1 MPDKKYLIE
10 IPDMPESS
18 GVWDA
23 DKWER
28 NKDKFMQKY
37 PDANIFEVGQYDP
50 NDMDDND
57 QFMLSFE
64 NDADSSGVWDAAKW
78 ERNKEAFMAK
88 YPEAHVDRVRYVDY
102 WGNKAQN
109 DKARLEELQR
119 PDEARNAKL
128 AEMGFYDDLTD
139 GQMDFDLD
147 APSKIG
153 LKPLSSAIKQNSVSG
168 EITYL
173 DPKVEEFMAN
183 DTAHTERQ
191 MEMNRLREEYDRNPR
206 VVEQREYEAQMARY
220 AADLEKQIK
229 SDMESEVDVVKAA
242 RGASAKHQFGEDMTS
257 DQMGYLLDRIAG
269 DKAGSG
275 AEENEKL
282 ERYNSALKLLQ
293 QAKDAREVAG
303 KGLGGGIADTA
314 KDWVRN
320 AATQSDIEMYN
331 EIGNILTSLER
342 KVGNLNEVSEE
353 DIENNLSKDEKALI
367 RAFFEYNA
375 AMADAGENMSTW
387 YKGGK
392 IFAESIPFM
401 LEFLATGGLATGA
414 GRAATSWMGKGF
426 AKWIAKSAKGTLAR
440 TVKKGV
446 AKSVSG
452 VAKTM
457 LAAGARTLAAPS
469 TYKNIAEQSVQYGED
484 GHLDRGGNM
493 VRAAVDS
500 YIEQLSEMSGAAFG
514 EVLGGIGKLAL
525 GKTAFNKI
533 GAWFGNN
540 ATMQT
545 LSRLGF
551 HGLPEEVGEEIFGNA
566 LRTITGVDNEA
577 LSRMFEKDEFA
588 SMIIG
593 FAPMTLIGAGTS
605 AAQMGAVSIGAAN
618 AGRRMR
624 QDLSR
629 SYTEEQIDQ
638 VVMSLDAAKDANQ
651 ITEAIKPIITSMA
664 AAGAPKH
671 EIQSVWD
678 YAIAVA
684 KKKAM
689 ISAQSVQEMQLTEA
703 KIGEVRD
710 AMGERFWIENEDGT
724 RDVKQITLNNGNTAY
739 VVSKPDQDGRVAIIN
754 ANTGQKGTALPQDIK
769 EESWN
774 GTLNAFG
781 AGLVMADRTL
791 KEQQRMQEERKA
803 QITEVQK
810 RLSVDP
816 RINVGTEGSPINLV
830 VQSFNDAGVRY
841 VTQDGSVGNLSWEQ
855 AADSIGMPIVVKTD
869 AQIAQEEADALVAAA
884 AERRSKRAKMD
895 EVGETE
901 RNNAVIDAE
910 NAVAE
915 GEQIATHIPMNEDG
929 TVNEAAFWEQSPEE
943 YVKWND
949 EQNKD
954 GGQDSLQQVAIAKQE
969 LMGLLQEANAAQNT
983 SNPTTRKAAKKEVER
998 LADRIARLD
1007 AIEQSYMQGL
1017 EEEKVA
1023 VQQTAA
1029 TPTSSMSEEA
1039 LESMDAQYQG
1049 ILGKTRVQSERVRV
1063 MQEYLDK
1070 ISEESFPVVVLTR
1083 ANYAEKMKAE
1093 GCEESRIKIVER
1105 YVKMGKPIGGFTSNG
1120 KLFLME
1126 EGLTNINEARVTY
1139 VHERQH
1145 VLNTQNSKF
1154 AQAIVEAAG
1163 GNREMLVEWV
1173 KSFVGNEMDVYKSL
1187 TLEGLADELICRCME
1202 IAYTSEEFSV
1212 DLQSKGIP
1220 SEVISIITEIDNEQ
1234 RSSTSLANA
1243 RRRGRRNENANV
1255 NIEGGVEENGR
1266 DSGQVSGGI
1275 LGNEAIGS
1283 SGSSNGGA
1291 RTGSTGEGA
1300 EVISDDEEELNT
1312 SDVPESPDDVA
1323 EQGTIMNMANQQAEG
1338 NIMFRTANGSLVGM
1352 HNISEDKL
1360 RKALKQGGLANPS
1373 TAVVNIAEYLLDGYG
1388 DISLIM
1394 PSSLVDASTGD
1405 NVGTY
1410 TGDAWTPTY
1419 PPISRKVDDKGWKA
1433 IKDLIRSVVSED
1445 SPLYHD
1451 IINGLENYLEDN
1463 RSSKME
1469 FVFLKEKGIE
1479 PEIAY
1484 KGADGF
1490 VGIRNLEAILGVQ
1503 GLRDGLESYERYK
1516 NASPIAKRS
1525 FNMWLDAAGNKQAH
1539 KELKEQIKKEPKLA
1553 EVLKLN
1559 EDVSFAAFDSFTYDI
1574 FRKEQDAGKIDT
1586 YDTMGAAARYVDAN
1600 NLRGEFEAWLESLM
1614 EQAGA
1619 KEVFFAG
1626 YTRGG
1631 DRIYKD
1637 NTLENVS
1644 RHMRLQG
1651 RTNAYDDHGLSAT
1664 KSALLQRLTSLS
1676 QIRKNKAR
1684 LQNESAYNK
1693 EYDALKDR
1701 LWSIISQLADMQE
1714 ISSNQFMNVDY
1725 AESRL
1730 QESFTKKNPIAHL
1743 NKEYGYDIDPAGEYA
1758 DELKSFIKDVQQMPA
1773 KYFETKFERP
1783 VYLNEFA
1790 AAVMP
1795 TTTSEDVKQAVSEAG
1810 LPIFE
1815 YDSEVEGSRKEATLK
1830 ATEGEGIRFRTA
1842 RTEEEFNA
1850 TQQEAVRE
1858 KGIIAPGLWET
1869 SVNVVEVPKHDFTG
1883 RGIDAIHK
1891 AEKWALEHIV
1901 KEHIYHDGQEDQFRY
1916 LIDEDTVGKF
1926 LSKSSTGASD
1936 NLGVHLAALK
1946 MLPQII
1952 DNSIDVE
1959 IHPDYRKVG
1968 GARLADNGVKD
1979 EGLLVHRMYGA
1990 INIDGKIYRTKTTIH
2005 EFRDKINEAYDYK
2018 ITEIELIVSGSSSS
2032 NARTNPTSVSAA
2044 KVLKGVEKS
2053 YDKGVKVLDVE
2064 YLKAVEAGDM
2074 EAAQR
2079 MVNEAAKLAGYDSNS
2094 DYQGSL
2100 AFNGAAPSGYAYYDT
2115 KEERIEAWEN
2125 GNMEDDQTLGDYK
2138 DAGIDISNLGWSL
2151 TSPVAQRMGNEYT
2164 RESIKNLADA
2174 VNSDSRKIKVYR
2186 AVDADIEEDSIR
2198 NGDWV
2203 TPSRAYAEYHIGLQD
2218 WKEGR
2223 IIEQEVD
2230 IDDIWW
2236 DGNDINEWGYN
2247 DGKGYAYKNTPNN
2260 RKLLAPVT
2268 YDNNGNIIPLS
2279 ERFNEE
2285 KDDIRF
2291 RTSNNNQA
2299 IFVSNAAKAV
2309 EGIKQEKA
2317 TPEQWL
2323 KMIEKNGGLKAGED
2337 KWMGLSDF
2345 LKASDKKTLTKQEVL
2360 DFINENMI
2368 VIEETH
2374 YAAGAEDDA
2383 ENTYAM
2389 IERILQEK
2397 FGEYIAEYY
2406 EQNNGEDDNLY
2417 GGDSYEYAIDK
2428 LREEMNDEFPYT
2440 IERSNSVVYLTFPY
2454 EETDDLQEWADK
2466 LGVKFAPQNPINY
2479 TRLDYTT
2486 DGLNNKHE
2494 IALTVPTIESWNKG
2508 DDIHFGDAG
2517 DGRAI
2522 AWIRFGETWEQ
2533 RPSPQISRKVLVI
2546 DEIQSKRHQAGR
2558 EEGYTNKKAFEKAMA
2573 ELEEV
2578 GADRLRRRSAL
2589 IKTLY
2594 EKYGQSL
2601 FDFMKSEG
2609 TEYNRRLVPNE
2620 EVMTPDEVQEYYATS
2635 QDDIY
2640 QEEARLKEQY
2650 LEGVPDAPFDKN
2662 WHELAMKRML
2672 RYAAEN
2678 GYDAIAWTK
2687 GDQQAERYNI
2697 GNVVKYIDVAP
2708 YEAENSSEVNGFD
2721 VSIAT
2726 GGVATLDL
2734 YVTESGEITSGQYG
2748 PENLVGKQLS
2758 DVVGKDL
2765 AAKILSTDRSE
2776 NSVRYEGDNLRIGGE
2791 GMKGFYDKILPVFM
2805 NKYGK
2810 KWGVK
2815 VEDIHLNLEG
2825 GLDMHSIPVTD
2836 EMKASVMEGQVM
2848 FRMRGENESAKEFT
2862 DSIVKDFKDD
2872 YNAVAPIE
2880 IVELNSKEDVA
2891 RFFNIPAEDITD
2903 DDIQFIKNDVEKKD
2917 IWAAYHPD
2925 LKKIVIFVRDS
2936 LTDSKKGELALIHE
2950 NIHAI
2955 NGKYP
2960 EFLALG
2966 EYLWNRVEEGT
2977 KEHKY
2982 KTAIQKFYPEHK
2994 WHDELSAYVVSEH
3007 MQNGTLDELKY
3018 ILDLE
3023 HTNILNK
3030 ILNTSGYGKE
3040 RKSDRAGFFRNV
3052 LRKRSSGKVGRTSEK
3067 KGGASELTAEERRI
3081 IGEYFPEFNKTED
3094 VRMRVNSQ
3102 GKELTEGQEEF
3113 FANSKA
3119 VDKDGN
3125 LLVLYH
3131 GTPRAGFTEFKSG
3144 WFTTSKEDAI
3154 SYSGDRKGRLF
3165 DPNEKYEPETL
3176 TAGDF
3181 RLGYMTFDSE
3191 EDRAAFLGRFP
3202 YADEVMSER
3211 EYEDARMGAED
3222 EEYDALTARR
3232 KEFAEVWNAYREY
3245 ERERFVDTTI
3255 GDLIAN
3261 PEAYIEEDLMRAM
3274 LEYDSNA
3281 SLDSLDDMDAAER
3294 KDALVSALQN
3304 ANEETEGGILGMVI
3318 PTRVPRNGEGFKH
3331 NDLGNRTYEVYA
3343 NVENPY
3349 EIDAKGRGSEFESG
3363 DIYKSVEE
3371 ALADE
3376 QYDGIII
3383 RNWRVGRTQQLGD
3396 VVVPKNGSQIK
3407 LTSNEN
3413 PTESSDIRFRIT
3425 EEGEDP
3431 DIRFSIRTKPAPKKI
3446 GTGYKVFYLKNGKLY
3461 PPMVANLGGVDTPV
3475 GVWLDAE
3482 GGTRAGVSK
3491 TGRPQVKKGGKGT
3504 QGGGGTLA
3512 YRPGWHLGEI
3522 PYALQFNRKDENGEK
3537 ALFPANF
3544 VWAEVEYA
3552 NDIDYQEEAM
3562 SYGYTAKGEFQHS
3575 LAGLPKLPT
3584 DGSYRYRT
3592 NPNPETDPWIITGAM
3607 KVNRLLTP
3615 SEVDQMVID
3624 AGREPQK
3631 RQEGAVTDAQ
3641 IEALNKELGLE
3652 ETVSFRF
3659 SSSTADEIDI
3669 KAMRGISTLRAF
3681 NVSFNEMRKI
3691 FYDVAEETEKAIMQL
3706 RAKQN
3711 RTAYENEKLAREEK
3725 ELRAIHRRIDWWESV
3740 NSQLVS
3746 TDTEP
3751 TSLKDGDFDLE
3762 PRTPAEFISKF
3773 LTMSM
3778 TRVNKQFVDK
3788 EGKAGIKKVNKRAGV
3803 MLTQDTLRRELG
3815 WNEKDWSGFRYI
3827 LSESEGKSLDEIA
3840 EMISEDADAQSIFVG
3855 MDVMDIKNEIIDFL
3869 QSVRSYVDI
3878 RDYIKNERTREAK
3891 EERDYLNG
3899 LVDATIEQIESS
3911 TGMTIDEYNDRIIT
3925 EELKDIERILSD
3937 VETSEIY
3944 GKFEDLTDQEN
3955 EAYQRSLL
3963 EETEGGIQEGDQVVP
3978 DLGDGAMDSA
3988 ATENSEPQGD
3998 SRGTDT
4004 GDVGDRADE
4013 SGGSRIPPIGNKKK
4027 GLVQEPMELSSE
4039 SASVDEVVNKG
4050 RQKAINEN
4058 VQANDIFSEKVQ
4070 RLNNS
4075 LAKLRSALAAQR
4087 EYDVNTVKI
4096 ITALANELLQI
4107 GRLTDMSRSEIKRLL
4122 SVIKD
4127 ATGKEDLSIAVERLM
4142 DIMIANQLRSGKSK
4156 ISELTKIKA
4165 SKVNASGVE
4174 VRGSLDVAGQ
4184 QMLQTFKDS
4193 IAPTMTD
4200 EALAENI
4207 AIEESNLDSDSDV
4220 IRKNAENRLAGY
4232 YLAQQYREN
4241 ILASE
4246 AEEKS
4251 IREEIKRAKEQ
4262 HDAGLMDKDA
4272 YKEFVKSCYDAI
4284 RENRMERVTAYEKLA
4299 NQLAAKLAGSILNA
4313 KLLKDA
4319 EKARIEQI
4327 HHFANSD
4334 MQGMPSVQQG
4344 EVKKGIWNNTI
4355 LRFLFKPLATFDQML
4370 RSFAPKSRN
4379 GEGYLWNHFMGG
4391 WLRSSENEFKG
4402 IQAAHE
4408 QLDAKVRSMFAGVK
4422 RWSDLFS
4429 VEKKLPTMEVKF
4441 WDGEKMADFTLTQGN
4456 LLYIYMVNKMTDG
4469 KMKLRKMGIT
4479 EEDVNNIARELDPR
4493 FIELADWIQDTFL
4506 PGLREKY
4513 NTLHEKMFGAP
4524 MAAIDNYFPIRVLA
4538 NARTR
4543 EVELAVEESSARPS
4557 TITGSIIKRT
4567 KNSLALDILGSD
4579 AFDVVLEHIEQMEH
4593 WAAFA
4598 EFNRDLNTLLSYR
4611 KFRNRVQNMRG
4622 IYGAGTTVWNNFRSV
4637 AEIVAGVYK
4646 PAVKGDSLDKLI
4658 TNIAKGVTGAKISF
4672 RVYTA
4677 LKQFL
4682 SAPAF
4687 VSDASAAALIKS
4699 LANPYKAWTWAMK
4712 ELPLF
4717 EKRWK
4722 SRQAGDSRLMKTE
4735 SDWKLWKNNIVELA
4749 GRYGMT
4755 PNAFVDALTVSIG
4768 ARAIYETKRNEY
4780 VKLGYTQDQA
4790 EEKAKRDATV
4800 LFNESQQSNES
4811 AFLSA
4816 AQVDRTVA
4824 SILITVFRNSSMG
4837 YQRMYVDAL
4846 RNIKHMFKK
4855 GYKAE
4860 SLEYMKKQMMRD
4872 GLTED
4877 QAERAANRIYNRSF
4891 ARSATRLATFGF
4903 LVQFAWNLGPYMA
4916 YLLMGDDDE
4925 EKKSMIKDAAVRGLV
4940 GGPVE
4945 GLAAGQ
4951 AISSILGDFAM
4962 NEEVSDPMLK
4972 LPATSDMESIFRQLE
4987 VDPVRAVND
4996 IFNLV
5001 IQSGVG
5007 VNPQT
5012 ITDAVVAII
5021 DGCNGDLET
5030 SKEAAFALMR
5040 ILQTPQSQI
5049 EKLYMEEID
5058 FTAEEALD
5066 MSVREF
5072 AERYAKY
5079 KVMRTAPLTKWMY
5092 SDEKEKE
5099 LEDKYIKTFTKKA
5112 SEMERTHGTEEAQEF
5127 FEYYDSEYKETS
5139 ESLRDLKK
5147 QLKEAILDSDTEGE
5161 GKANEDIDN
5170 FLESEEFKKFEEL
5183 LPHIKAYEAYR
5194 KALQKTDDPEE
5205 RSEYAQKMIQERNI
5219 AVEKLRGK

>member
-426 AKWIAKSAKGTLAR
+426 AKWIAKSAKGALAR

-457 LAAGARTLAAPS
+457 VAAGARTLAAPS

-618 AGRRMR
+618 AGKRMR
-624 QDLSR
+624 HDLSR

-1007 AIEQSYMQGL
+1007 AIEQSYMQSL

-1070 ISEESFPVVVLTR
+1070 LAEDSAPIRVLT
-1083 ANYAEKMKAE
+1083 AENYEEVMKAE
-1093 GCEESRIKIVER
+1093 GCSENDIKRVGEAL
-1105 YVKMGKPIGGFTSNG
+1105 KMGKPIGGFTSNG

-1388 DISLIM
+1388 EISLIM

-1539 KELKEQIKKEPKLA
+1539 RELKEQLKKEPKLA
-1553 EVLKLN
+1553 DVLKLN

-1626 YTRGG
+1626 YTRDG

-1701 LWSIISQLADMQE
+1701 LRSIISQLADMQE

-1830 ATEGEGIRFRTA
+1830 ATEGEGIRFRTLG
-1842 RTEEEFNA
+1842 
-1850 TQQEAVRE
+1850 E
-1858 KGIIAPGLWET
+1858 KGAANL
-1869 SVNVVEVPKHDFTG
+1869 D
-1883 RGIDAIHK
+1883 K
-1891 AEKWALEHIV
+1891 AEEVTIRL
-1901 KEHIYHDGQEDQFRY
+1901 
-1916 LIDEDTVGKF
+1916 
-1926 LSKSSTGASD
+1926 D
-1936 NLGVHLAALK
+1936 NLGVARQMEEAGKDAKAIKLATGWERGADNLWRYEVADDFDLTELENRLQENLNDGLSKTWGVLYPSDLGDLTKSYPDFNVDIMVWVGDEFENTGEYSPATEGDETTFGRPASIEVKAKTVADIKDVLVHEIQHAIQEKEGFAEGGSVFGLK
-1946 MLPQII
+1946 DKLSAELDKRVARIKELRAEGRDAEADELMRMSKGLAEAVINNDADTYQ
-1952 DNSIDVE
+1952 N
-1959 IHPDYRKVG
+1959 YRKLAGEVEARNIS
-1968 GARLADNGVKD
+1968 ARLGMSEQERRESLLSETEDVAREDQIVLMDGLGVS
-1979 EGLLVHRMYGA
+1979 EMGTNML
-1990 INIDGKIYRTKTTIH
+1990 RT
-2005 EFRDKINEAYDYK
+2005 R
-2018 ITEIELIVSGSSSS
+2018 ITPEQD
-2032 NARTNPTSVSAA
+2032 AA
-2044 KVLKGVEKS
+2044 
-2053 YDKGVKVLDVE
+2053 

-2279 ERFNEE
+2279 ERFNPENE
-2285 KDDIRF
+2285 DIR
-2291 RTSNNNQA
+2291 
-2299 IFVSNAAKAV
+2299 
-2309 EGIKQEKA
+2309 
-2317 TPEQWL
+2317 
-2323 KMIEKNGGLKAGED
+2323 
-2337 KWMGLSDF
+2337 
-2345 LKASDKKTLTKQEVL
+2345 
-2360 DFINENMI
+2360 
-2368 VIEETH
+2368 
-2374 YAAGAEDDA
+2374 
-2383 ENTYAM
+2383 
-2389 IERILQEK
+2389 
-2397 FGEYIAEYY
+2397 
-2406 EQNNGEDDNLY
+2406 
-2417 GGDSYEYAIDK
+2417 
-2428 LREEMNDEFPYT
+2428 
-2440 IERSNSVVYLTFPY
+2440 
-2454 EETDDLQEWADK
+2454 
-2466 LGVKFAPQNPINY
+2466 
-2479 TRLDYTT
+2479 
-2486 DGLNNKHE
+2486 
-2494 IALTVPTIESWNKG
+2494 
-2508 DDIHFGDAG
+2508 
-2517 DGRAI
+2517 
-2522 AWIRFGETWEQ
+2522 
-2533 RPSPQISRKVLVI
+2533 
-2546 DEIQSKRHQAGR
+2546 
-2558 EEGYTNKKAFEKAMA
+2558 
-2573 ELEEV
+2573 
-2578 GADRLRRRSAL
+2578 
-2589 IKTLY
+2589 
-2594 EKYGQSL
+2594 
-2601 FDFMKSEG
+2601 
-2609 TEYNRRLVPNE
+2609 
-2620 EVMTPDEVQEYYATS
+2620 
-2635 QDDIY
+2635 
-2640 QEEARLKEQY
+2640 
-2650 LEGVPDAPFDKN
+2650 
-2662 WHELAMKRML
+2662 
-2672 RYAAEN
+2672 
-2678 GYDAIAWTK
+2678 
-2687 GDQQAERYNI
+2687 
-2697 GNVVKYIDVAP
+2697 
-2708 YEAENSSEVNGFD
+2708 
-2721 VSIAT
+2721 
-2726 GGVATLDL
+2726 
-2734 YVTESGEITSGQYG
+2734 
-2748 PENLVGKQLS
+2748 
-2758 DVVGKDL
+2758 
-2765 AAKILSTDRSE
+2765 
-2776 NSVRYEGDNLRIGGE
+2776 
-2791 GMKGFYDKILPVFM
+2791 
-2805 NKYGK
+2805 
-2810 KWGVK
+2810 
-2815 VEDIHLNLEG
+2815 
-2825 GLDMHSIPVTD
+2825 
-2836 EMKASVMEGQVM
+2836 

-2880 IVELNSKEDVA
+2880 IVDLNSKEDVA

-3007 MQNGTLDELKY
+3007 MQNGTLDELRY

-3052 LRKRSSGKVGRTSEK
+3052 LRKRSSGKVGRASEK

-3081 IGEYFPEFNKTED
+3081 IGEYFPEFNKTEEMKAS
-3094 VRMRVNSQ
+3094 VM
-3102 GKELTEGQEEF
+3102 EGQVMFRTTAITQEVQDEMDAISATAIVRGNYLKAPNGADTNLTPEQWAMVRTKNF
-3113 FANSKA
+3113 LNWFGDWINDPENASKV
-3119 VDKDGN
+3119 VDENGEPM
-3125 LLVLYH
+3125 VVYH
-3131 GTPRAGFTEFKSG
+3131 GTQSKFTAFDVG
-3144 WFTTSKEDAI
+3144 
-3154 SYSGDRKGRLF
+3154 YKGKNF
-3165 DPNEKYEPETL
+3165 
-3176 TAGDF
+3176 GF
-3181 RLGYMTFDSE
+3181 RLSDGFYFSPDETVAESYASFPDELKTGEVKAVFLKIINPFHIKSAKDYRE
-3191 EDRAAFLGRFP
+3191 QIKEIVSLAARGNR
-3202 YADEVMSER
+3202 YQADLVVGMSES
-3211 EYEDARMGAED
+3211 E
-3222 EEYDALTARR
+3222 L
-3232 KEFAEVWNAYREY
+3232 
-3245 ERERFVDTTI
+3245 
-3255 GDLIAN
+3255 L
-3261 PEAYIEEDLMRAM
+3261 
-3274 LEYDSNA
+3274 S
-3281 SLDSLDDMDAAER
+3281 
-3294 KDALVSALQN
+3294 Q
-3304 ANEETEGGILGMVI
+3304 
-3318 PTRVPRNGEGFKH
+3318 
-3331 NDLGNRTYEVYA
+3331 
-3343 NVENPY
+3343 
-3349 EIDAKGRGSEFESG
+3349 RG
-3363 DIYKSVEE
+3363 
-3371 ALADE
+3371 
-3376 QYDGIII
+3376 YDG
-3383 RNWRVGRTQQLGD
+3383 VVEKRT
-3396 VVVPKNGSQIK
+3396 NGIPGEIVAFEPNQIK
-3407 LTSNEN
+3407 SATDNTGVFSVYN
-3413 PTESSDIRFRIT
+3413 DIRFRTRYDVNINPTEAQKKAGNYKMGHIRLDGYNIT
-3425 EEGEDP
+3425 IENPKGSVRRGTDSKGNAWENTLNNDYGY
-3431 DIRFSIRTKPAPKKI
+3431 IR
-3446 GTGYKVFYLKNGKLY
+3446 GTE
-3461 PPMVANLGGVDTPV
+3461 GVDGDHIDVYLSDNPT
-3475 GVWLDAE
+3475 E
-3482 GGTRAGVSK
+3482 GNVFVVD
-3491 TGRPQVKKGGKGT
+3491 QV
-3504 QGGGGTLA
+3504 
-3512 YRPGWHLGEI
+3512 
-3522 PYALQFNRKDENGEK
+3522 
-3537 ALFPANF
+3537 
-3544 VWAEVEYA
+3544 
-3552 NDIDYQEEAM
+3552 
-3562 SYGYTAKGEFQHS
+3562 
-3575 LAGLPKLPT
+3575 
-3584 DGSYRYRT
+3584 
-3592 NPNPETDPWIITGAM
+3592 NPETREFDEHKVMYGFNSAEEAREAYLANFSEGWGGLGTITEVSKDEFKKWIESSHRKTKPFSEYKSVRVVGAQ
-3607 KVNRLLTP
+3607 
-3615 SEVDQMVID
+3615 SE
-3624 AGREPQK
+3624 G
-3631 RQEGAVTDAQ
+3631 
-3641 IEALNKELGLE
+3641 E

-4004 GDVGDRADE
+4004 GDVGDRASE
-4013 SGGSRIPPIGNKKK
+4013 SGRKGAPAIGRKAK

-4039 SASVDEVVNKG
+4039 SAPVDEVVNTGK
-4050 RQKAINEN
+4050 QKAIKEN
-4058 VQANDIFSEKVQ
+4058 IAAGDIYSEKIQ
-4070 RLNNS
+4070 KLNNS

-4096 ITALANELLQI
+4096 ITGLANELLQI
-4107 GRLTDMSRSEIKRLL
+4107 GRLTDMSRGEIKRLL

-4127 ATGKEDLSIAVERLM
+4127 ATGKEDLSVAVERLM
-4142 DIMIANQLRSGKSK
+4142 DIMIGNQLRSGKSK
-4156 ISELTKIKA
+4156 VGELMKVKA

-4174 VRGSLDVAGQ
+4174 VRGSLDVVGQ
-4184 QMLQTFKDS
+4184 QMMQSLKEG

-4200 EALAENI
+4200 EQLAENI
-4207 AIEESNLDSDSDV
+4207 ATEENNLDSDSAV

-4232 YLAQQYREN
+4232 YLARQYRED

-4246 AEEKS
+4246 AEEKAL
-4251 IREEIKRAKEQ
+4251 RKEIEKAKEQ
-4262 HDAGLMDKDA
+4262 YDAGQMDKTA

-4284 RENRMERVTAYEKLA
+4284 RENRMQRVTAYEEFA
-4299 NQLAAKLAGSILNA
+4299 NKLAAKLAGSIINA
-4313 KLLKDA
+4313 KSLNDA
-4319 EKARIEQI
+4319 EKARVEQI

-4344 EVKKGIWNNTI
+4344 SVKSAFWNNPI

-4379 GEGYLWNHFMGG
+4379 GEGYLWKHFMGG
-4391 WLRSSENEFKG
+4391 WLKATENEYKG
-4402 IQAAHE
+4402 VQSAHE
-4408 QLDAKVRSMFAGVK
+4408 RLDEKVRSVFPEAK

-4429 VEKKLPTMEVKF
+4429 IEKKMPKMQIKF
-4441 WDGEKMADFTLTQGN
+4441 WDGEKMADFELTQGN

-4469 KMKLRKMGIT
+4469 QMKLRKMGIT
-4479 EEDVNNIARELDPR
+4479 DAAVADIARELDPR
-4493 FIELADWIQDTFL
+4493 LLELADWIQDSFL
-4506 PGLREKY
+4506 PSLREKY
-4513 NTLHEKMFGAP
+4513 NAVHERLFGAP
-4524 MAAIDNYFPIRVLA
+4524 MSAIDNYFPIRVLA

-4543 EVELAVEESSARPS
+4543 EVDLAVDESSAKPS

-4579 AFDVVLEHIEQMEH
+4579 AFDVVLEHVEQMEK

-4598 EFNRDLNTLLSYR
+4598 EFNKDLNTLLSYN
-4611 KFRNRVQNMRG
+4611 KFRNRVQNTKG
-4622 IYGAGTTVWNNFRSV
+4622 IYGAGVTAWNNFRAT
-4637 AEIVAGVYK
+4637 AELAAGVYK
-4646 PAVKGDSLDKLI
+4646 PAVKSDSIDKMI
-4658 TNIAKGVTGAKISF
+4658 ANIAKGVTGAKISY

-4687 VSDASAAALIKS
+4687 VSDASPVELVKA
-4699 LANPYKAWTWAMK
+4699 LANPYKAWKWAM
-4712 ELPLF
+4712 ENLPLF

-4722 SRQAGDSRLMKTE
+4722 SRQAGDSRLMETDA
-4735 SDWKLWKNNIVELA
+4735 DWQVWKSKIVELA

-4755 PNAFVDALTVSIG
+4755 PNAFVDALTVSMG
-4768 ARAIYETKRNEY
+4768 AKAIYETKRAEY
-4780 VKLGYTQDQA
+4780 LKQGYSLEKA

-4800 LFNESQQSNES
+4800 LFNESQQSNEA
-4811 AFLSA
+4811 AFLST
-4816 AQVDRTVA
+4816 AQVDRTIA
-4824 SILITVFRNSSMG
+4824 SIVVTVFRNSSMG

-4846 RNIKHMFKK
+4846 RNIKHMLKS
-4855 GYKAE
+4855 GYKEE
-4860 SLEYMKKQMMRD
+4860 SIEYMTKQMVRD
-4872 GLTED
+4872 GLTEE
-4877 QAERAANRIYNRSF
+4877 QAARAAERIYNRSF
-4891 ARSATRLATFGF
+4891 AKNAVRVATFGF

-4925 EKKSMIKDAAVRGLV
+4925 EKKDMLIDAAVRGFV

-4951 AISSILGDFAM
+4951 AISSVLGDAIM
-4962 NEEVSDPMLK
+4962 GEKIDDPTLK
-4972 LPATSDMESIFRQLE
+4972 LPAASDMEAVFSQLDK
-4987 VDPVRAVND
+4987 DPVRAIND
-4996 IFNLV
+4996 IFNFV

-5012 ITDAVVAII
+5012 ITDAVVAIV
-5021 DGCNGDLET
+5021 DACNGDLET
-5030 SKEAAFALMR
+5030 SKEVALAMMR
-5040 ILQTPQSQI
+5040 VLQTPQSQI
-5049 EKLYMEEID
+5049 EKLYMENID

-5066 MSVREF
+5066 MSIKEF

-5079 KVMRTAPLTKWMY
+5079 KVTRNAPLTKWMY
-5092 SDEKEKE
+5092 DDEREKE
-5099 LEDKYIKTFTKKA
+5099 LEDRYIKTFIKKA
-5112 SEMERTHGTEEAQEF
+5112 EEMQRTHGTAEAQTF
-5127 FEYYDSEYKETS
+5127 FEYYDSEYEEMSET
-5139 ESLRDLKK
+5139 LRDLKK
-5147 QLKEAILDSDTEGE
+5147 QIKSAAIDEDKEAEQVANKQLDD
-5161 GKANEDIDN
+5161 
-5170 FLESEEFKKFEEL
+5170 FLESEEFKRYEQL
-5183 LPHIKAYEAYR
+5183 LPHIKAYEAFK
-5194 KALQKTDDPEE
+5194 KALKTAKPEE
-5205 RSEYAQKMIQERNI
+5205 RENFASEMIKERNA
-5219 AVEKLRGK
+5219 AVELLNSQKK

>member
-10 IPDMPESS
+10 IPDMPDGS

-37 PDANIFEVGQYDP
+37 PTANVFELGSYDP
-50 NDMDDND
+50 EDMDDND
-57 QFMLSFE
+57 QFMLTFDDDP
-64 NDADSSGVWDAAKW
+64 DASGVWDAAKW
-78 ERNKEAFMAK
+78 ERNKDKFLAK
-88 YPEAHVDRVRYVDY
+88 YPEARVNRVRYMDY
-102 WGNKAQN
+102 WG
-109 DKARLEELQR
+109 DKAKSDQARIAELQQ
-119 PDEARNAKL
+119 PDEERNARL
-128 AEMGFYDDLTD
+128 AEMGYYDDSAGTRVDYAKAL
-139 GQMDFDLD
+139 
-147 APSKIG
+147 G
-153 LKPLSSAIKQNSVSG
+153 LSPLSSAVKTNSVSG
-168 EITYL
+168 EVTYL
-173 DPKVEEFMAN
+173 DPKVEEFFAN
-183 DTAHTERQ
+183 DTEYTDRQ
-191 MEMNRLREEYDRNPR
+191 MELNRLRDEYEANPR
-206 VVEQREYEAQMARY
+206 VIEQREYEAQMARY
-220 AADLEKQIK
+220 AEELEKQIK
-229 SDMESEVDVVKAA
+229 ADMEADVDAYHA
-242 RGASAKHQFGEDMTS
+242 GRGAAAKHMQDASGANQTIQAIRMLKGEDVGKDVT
-257 DQMGYLLDRIAG
+257 
-269 DKAGSG
+269 
-275 AEENEKL
+275 ENEKQ
-282 ERYNSALKLLQ
+282 ERYASALKLLQ
-293 QAKDAREVAG
+293 QAKDARNVAG
-303 KGLGGGIADTA
+303 KGMAGGVADTA
-314 KDWVRN
+314 KDWLRN
-320 AATQSDIEMYN
+320 LGTQSDIEMYN
-331 EIGNILTSLER
+331 EVGNILTALEQ
-342 KVGNLNEVSEE
+342 KVGNLNEVSDEVIEE
-353 DIENNLSKDEKALI
+353 NLTNDEKALI

-375 AMADAGENMSTW
+375 AMADAGEDMSIW

-401 LEFLATGGLATGA
+401 MEFLVTGGLANSA

-426 AKWIAKSAKGTLAR
+426 AKWIANSAKGTAAR
-440 TVKKGV
+440 AAKKV
-446 AKSVSG
+446 TAKTVSG
-452 VAKTM
+452 VAKTIV
-457 LAAGARTLAAPS
+457 AAGARTLVAPT

-484 GHLDRGGNM
+484 GHLDRDGNM
-493 VRAAVDS
+493 VKAAVDS

-514 EVLGGIGKLAL
+514 EVLGGVGRLAL
-525 GKTAFNKI
+525 GKTAFEKV

-540 ATMQT
+540 AVMQN
-545 LSRLGF
+545 LSKLGF

-566 LRTITGVDNEA
+566 LRTITGVDKEA

-593 FAPMTLIGAGTS
+593 FAPMTLLGAGMS
-605 AAQMGAVSIGAAN
+605 MAKMGAVSIGATN

-638 VVMSLDAAKDANQ
+638 VEMALDEAKDANE
-651 ITEAIKPIITSMA
+651 IANAIRPIIMGMQ
-664 AAGAPKH
+664 AAGAPLH
-671 EIQSVWD
+671 EVQSVWD

-684 KKKAM
+684 KRKAM
-689 ISAQSVQEMQLTEA
+689 VSAQSTQEMQLAQA
-703 KIGEVRD
+703 KIDEAQER
-710 AMGERFWIENEDGT
+710 MGGRFWIENKDGVKS
-724 RDVKQITLNNGNTAY
+724 VKQVVLNNGNTAY
-739 VVSKPDQDGRVAIIN
+739 VVSEPDQDGRVAIIN
-754 ANTGQKGTALPQDIK
+754 AVTGQKGTALPGDIK

-781 AGLVMADRTL
+781 TGLVMADRTQR
-791 KEQQRMQEERKA
+791 EQQRMQEERTA
-803 QITEVQK
+803 QVNEVRN
-810 RLSVDP
+810 RLGADP
-816 RINVGTEGSPINLV
+816 RINVGTEGSPIYV
-830 VQSFNDAGVRY
+830 VAQSFNDAGVRY
-841 VTQDGSVGNLSWEQ
+841 VAQDGSVGNMSWEQ

-869 AQIAQEEADALVAAA
+869 AQIAQEEAEALVAAA
-884 AERRSKRAKMD
+884 AERRAKRAKKD
-895 EVGETE
+895 AVGATE
-901 RNNAVIDAE
+901 RDNAVVDAE
-910 NAVAE
+910 NAVE
-915 GEQIATHIPMNEDG
+915 GANEAAKHIPMNDDG

-949 EQNKD
+949 EQNQD
-954 GGQDSLQQVAIAKQE
+954 GGQDSLEQVAIAKQE

-1007 AIEQSYMQGL
+1007 AIEQSYAQAL
-1017 EEEKVA
+1017 EEEQAA
-1023 VQQTAA
+1023 VRQTAA
-1029 TPTSSMSEEA
+1029 APTSSMSEED

-1049 ILGKTRVQSERVRV
+1049 ILGKTRVQGERVRV

-1070 ISEESFPVVVLTR
+1070 LAEGSVPVVLLTR
-1083 ANYAEKMKAE
+1083 QNYEEKLKK
-1093 GCEESRIKIVER
+1093 GGLPSFIINK
-1105 YVKMGKPIGGFTSNG
+1105 VKQQVDAGKPVAGFMARG
-1120 KLFLME
+1120 KVYLME
-1126 EGLTNINEARVTY
+1126 DGLSSIEEARVTY

-1145 VLNTQNSKF
+1145 TFNSSNPQLVQRV
-1154 AQAIVEAAG
+1154 ANALGNEESALAI
-1163 GNREMLVEWV
+1163 L
-1173 KSFVGNEMDVYKSL
+1173 KSFVKGKGIDSYKDDDL
-1187 TLEGLADELICRCME
+1187 NALADEIICRSME
-1202 IAYTSEEFSV
+1202 IAYTTEVFSV
-1212 DLQSKGIP
+1212 DLQSRGIP
-1220 SEVISIITEIDNEQ
+1220 SEVISIIAEIDNEQ
-1234 RSSTSLANA
+1234 RQDQSLSHA
-1243 RRRGRRNENANV
+1243 RRRSRRNSHADVSGAGSVRED
-1255 NIEGGVEENGR
+1255 GR
-1266 DSGQVSGGI
+1266 DFRQVSEGVLEQEETRPSGAS
-1275 LGNEAIGS
+1275 GRGTQIGE
-1283 SGSSNGGA
+1283 
-1291 RTGSTGEGA
+1291 RGEGA
-1300 EVISDDEEELNT
+1300 EVISEEQLL
-1312 SDVPESPDDVA
+1312 VES
-1323 EQGTIMNMANQQAEG
+1323 
-1338 NIMFRTANGSLVGM
+1338 
-1352 HNISEDKL
+1352 
-1360 RKALKQGGLANPS
+1360 GL
-1373 TAVVNIAEYLLDGYG
+1373 
-1388 DISLIM
+1388 
-1394 PSSLVDASTGD
+1394 
-1405 NVGTY
+1405 
-1410 TGDAWTPTY
+1410 
-1419 PPISRKVDDKGWKA
+1419 
-1433 IKDLIRSVVSED
+1433 
-1445 SPLYHD
+1445 
-1451 IINGLENYLEDN
+1451 
-1463 RSSKME
+1463 
-1469 FVFLKEKGIE
+1469 IE
-1479 PEIAY
+1479 
-1484 KGADGF
+1484 
-1490 VGIRNLEAILGVQ
+1490 
-1503 GLRDGLESYERYK
+1503 S
-1516 NASPIAKRS
+1516 
-1525 FNMWLDAAGNKQAH
+1525 
-1539 KELKEQIKKEPKLA
+1539 
-1553 EVLKLN
+1553 
-1559 EDVSFAAFDSFTYDI
+1559 
-1574 FRKEQDAGKIDT
+1574 QD
-1586 YDTMGAAARYVDAN
+1586 
-1600 NLRGEFEAWLESLM
+1600 
-1614 EQAGA
+1614 
-1619 KEVFFAG
+1619 
-1626 YTRGG
+1626 
-1631 DRIYKD
+1631 
-1637 NTLENVS
+1637 
-1644 RHMRLQG
+1644 
-1651 RTNAYDDHGLSAT
+1651 
-1664 KSALLQRLTSLS
+1664 
-1676 QIRKNKAR
+1676 
-1684 LQNESAYNK
+1684 
-1693 EYDALKDR
+1693 
-1701 LWSIISQLADMQE
+1701 
-1714 ISSNQFMNVDY
+1714 
-1725 AESRL
+1725 
-1730 QESFTKKNPIAHL
+1730 
-1743 NKEYGYDIDPAGEYA
+1743 
-1758 DELKSFIKDVQQMPA
+1758 
-1773 KYFETKFERP
+1773 
-1783 VYLNEFA
+1783 
-1790 AAVMP
+1790 
-1795 TTTSEDVKQAVSEAG
+1795 
-1810 LPIFE
+1810 
-1815 YDSEVEGSRKEATLK
+1815 
-1830 ATEGEGIRFRTA
+1830 IRFRITP
-1842 RTEEEFNA
+1842 E
-1850 TQQEAVRE
+1850 Q
-1858 KGIIAPGLWET
+1858 
-1869 SVNVVEVPKHDFTG
+1869 D
-1883 RGIDAIHK
+1883 K
-1891 AEKWALEHIV
+1891 A
-1901 KEHIYHDGQEDQFRY
+1901 YMD
-1916 LIDEDTVGKF
+1916 
-1926 LSKSSTGASD
+1926 
-1936 NLGVHLAALK
+1936 
-1946 MLPQII
+1946 
-1952 DNSIDVE
+1952 
-1959 IHPDYRKVG
+1959 
-1968 GARLADNGVKD
+1968 
-1979 EGLLVHRMYGA
+1979 
-1990 INIDGKIYRTKTTIH
+1990 
-2005 EFRDKINEAYDYK
+2005 
-2018 ITEIELIVSGSSSS
+2018 
-2032 NARTNPTSVSAA
+2032 
-2044 KVLKGVEKS
+2044 
-2053 YDKGVKVLDVE
+2053 
-2064 YLKAVEAGDM
+2064 AVEAGDM
-2074 EAAQR
+2074 ETAQR
-2079 MVNEAAKLAGYDSNS
+2079 MVVEAARLAMPN
-2094 DYQGSL
+2094 
-2100 AFNGAAPSGYAYYDT
+2100 T
-2115 KEERIEAWEN
+2115 KVVDEN
-2125 GNMEDDQTLGDYK
+2125 GNPMVVYHGTLAKKLTRFNK
-2138 DAGIDISNLGWSL
+2138 DLIGSRYSYDEKGFFFIS
-2151 TSPVAQRMGNEYT
+2151 
-2164 RESIKNLADA
+2164 RESIAKDYATPDFGTGSGTIIPAFINLENPLFVNQKWATKNGLGNRVFKDND
-2174 VNSDSRKIKVYR
+2174 VIEFWDNYQTLM
-2186 AVDADIEEDSIR
+2186 IEESEDKDGVIISDGTDIM
-2198 NGDWV
+2198 V
-2203 TPSRAYAEYHIGLQD
+2203 VAFEPSQIKSAE
-2218 WKEGR
+2218 
-2223 IIEQEVD
+2223 
-2230 IDDIWW
+2230 
-2236 DGNDINEWGYN
+2236 
-2247 DGKGYAYKNTPNN
+2247 
-2260 RKLLAPVT
+2260 PVT
-2268 YDNNGNIIPLS
+2268 YDNDGNVIPLS
-2279 ERFNEE
+2279 ERFNKENP
-2285 KDDIRF
+2285 DIRF
-2291 RTSNNNQA
+2291 RVRSEEEREKLFEDAKKHYGVTQNFKVAGYMLPDGSLLDFSEANDGGDPNSRSLDHRDIEGVIMDNGVEYDSRWMYIADFMNEGAIRLLPESAGINMIQAPTEEQRKKIFDFIYKYNGEVILEINDERLNSVAYMEYDRRTSPSRIFRDIDGYFNNGIVPQQDIRFRMSNNNQA
-2299 IFVSNAAKAV
+2299 IFVSNAARAV

-2323 KMIEKNGGLKAGED
+2323 KMLEKAGGLKAGED
-2337 KWMGLSDF
+2337 KWLGLSDW
-2345 LKASDKKTLTKQEVL
+2345 LNASDKKTLTKQEVL

-2368 VIEETH
+2368 IIEEQHYSEDENALDGKRQEIQEALQGIFDEYVAESEDMNDDMFMKTH
-2374 YAAGAEDDA
+2374 YDYAIQKLADELGYTAFNAPFVNNNAVVELDFYEDDLDTLH
-2383 ENTYAM
+2383 ELSN
-2389 IERILQEK
+2389 RLGLEK
-2397 FGEYIAEYY
+2397 YDGTRDI
-2406 EQNNGEDDNLY
+2406 
-2417 GGDSYEYAIDK
+2417 
-2428 LREEMNDEFPYT
+2428 ND
-2440 IERSNSVVYLTFPY
+2440 
-2454 EETDDLQEWADK
+2454 
-2466 LGVKFAPQNPINY
+2466 
-2479 TRLDYTT
+2479 TRLYYTT
-2486 DGLNNKHE
+2486 EGLTDRHE
-2494 IALTVPTIESWNKG
+2494 IALTVPTIEPWNER
-2508 DDIHFGDAG
+2508 DDVHFGDAG

-2522 AWIRFGETWEQ
+2522 AWIRFGETEVPVQ
-2533 RPSPQISRKVLVI
+2533 DAAYTRLQEIYDRLSELEMKVSSTGISHEEYEERARLREERNELQEIETRNHKVLVI
-2546 DEIQSKRHQAGR
+2546 DEIQSKRHQDAR
-2558 EEGYTNKKAFEKAMA
+2558 ELGYRTNLEKAKADMGA
-2573 ELEEV
+2573 FLE
-2578 GADRLRRRSAL
+2578 RMH
-2589 IKTLY
+2589 
-2594 EKYGQSL
+2594 EKYE
-2601 FDFMKSEG
+2601 FDLS
-2609 TEYNRRLVPNE
+2609 
-2620 EVMTPDEVQEYYATS
+2620 TPFADVFNDEDLNEYYIL
-2635 QDDIY
+2635 DR
-2640 QEEARLKEQY
+2640 ARNNAY
-2650 LEGVPDAPFDKN
+2650 LNKGIPDAPFDKN

-2678 GYDAIAWTK
+2678 GYDVIAWTT
-2687 GDQQAERYNI
+2687 GDQQASRYDLSKM
-2697 GNVVKYIDVAP
+2697 VKKISVYPSKDGSRIVDLHLVDR
-2708 YEAENSSEVNGFD
+2708 ENDFK
-2721 VSIAT
+2721 
-2726 GGVATLDL
+2726 
-2734 YVTESGEITSGQYG
+2734 
-2748 PENLVGKQLS
+2748 NLVVDSEGMVTFGEYKGRALA
-2758 DVVGKDL
+2758 DVVGKDYSMKIM
-2765 AAKILSTDRSE
+2765 AAARNTEFS
-2776 NSVRYEGDNLRIGGE
+2776 GDNLQVGGE
-2791 GMKGFYDKILPVFM
+2791 GMKGFYDKMLPAFM

-2815 VEDIHLNLEG
+2815 VEDIDLPNLG
-2825 GLDMHSIPVTD
+2825 RYGYTMHSVPVTE

-2848 FRMRGENESAKEFT
+2848 FRVRGENESAEEFVNGV
-2862 DSIVKDFKDD
+2862 IEDFKSRYTAFNDI
-2872 YNAVAPIE
+2872 VALDPT
-2880 IVELNSKEDVA
+2880 SKEQLADFIGMPVDKLSDEMMSDLMNRIEERDSRA
-2891 RFFNIPAEDITD
+2891 WFN
-2903 DDIQFIKNDVEKKD
+2903 
-2917 IWAAYHPD
+2917 PD
-2925 LKKIVIFVRDS
+2925 TKRIAIFVRENVRDG
-2936 LTDSKKGELALIHE
+2936 KKSELVLIHE

-2955 NGKYP
+2955 NKKHN
-2960 EFLALG
+2960 ELIAIG
-2966 EYLWNRVEEGT
+2966 EYLWNSAKEGT
-2977 KEHKY
+2977 REYRY
-2982 KTAIQKFYPEHK
+2982 KTAITEAYPESE
-2994 WHDELSAYVVSEH
+2994 WFDEMSAYVVSEYI
-3007 MQNGTLDELKY
+3007 QDGEIDVLKGLLDAESTELLDKLLKY
-3018 ILDLE
+3018 
-3023 HTNILNK
+3023 NGN
-3030 ILNTSGYGKE
+3030 GKE
-3040 RKSDRAGFFRNV
+3040 RARQRPRISWNV
-3052 LRKRSSGKVGRTSEK
+3052 LRERPSDKSEESRDEGGEGQSGDLRFRSTEITPEVRDEMDVIAATAIVNGNYMKAPNGADTNLTPEQWAMVRTKNFREWFGDWENDPGNASKVVDENGEPMVVYHGTAGIINEFEDQQRSPGFWFVDREDVANGYAESASVEFGEEK
-3067 KGGASELTAEERRI
+3067 NVIPVFLNIRNPRVEDAHGEYPAEFALKSYVENDNGVYQEFDTHEEAETYRKENAPDGWVGASEVGDQHDLVER
-3081 IGEYFPEFNKTED
+3081 
-3094 VRMRVNSQ
+3094 
-3102 GKELTEGQEEF
+3102 
-3113 FANSKA
+3113 A
-3119 VDKDGN
+3119 
-3125 LLVLYH
+3125 
-3131 GTPRAGFTEFKSG
+3131 
-3144 WFTTSKEDAI
+3144 
-3154 SYSGDRKGRLF
+3154 
-3165 DPNEKYEPETL
+3165 
-3176 TAGDF
+3176 
-3181 RLGYMTFDSE
+3181 
-3191 EDRAAFLGRFP
+3191 
-3202 YADEVMSER
+3202 R
-3211 EYEDARMGAED
+3211 E
-3222 EEYDALTARR
+3222 
-3232 KEFAEVWNAYREY
+3232 
-3245 ERERFVDTTI
+3245 
-3255 GDLIAN
+3255 
-3261 PEAYIEEDLMRAM
+3261 
-3274 LEYDSNA
+3274 
-3281 SLDSLDDMDAAER
+3281 
-3294 KDALVSALQN
+3294 
-3304 ANEETEGGILGMVI
+3304 
-3318 PTRVPRNGEGFKH
+3318 
-3331 NDLGNRTYEVYA
+3331 LGNDGVIMKDMHDQAMYA
-3343 NVENPY
+3343 QTR
-3349 EIDAKGRGSEFESG
+3349 IKG
-3363 DIYKSVEE
+3363 
-3371 ALADE
+3371 
-3376 QYDGIII
+3376 
-3383 RNWRVGRTQQLGD
+3383 TQTNY
-3396 VVVPKNGSQIK
+3396 VVFAPSQIK
-3407 LTSNEN
+3407 SATGNTGEFS
-3413 PTESSDIRFRIT
+3413 
-3425 EEGEDP
+3425 EGEG
-3431 DIRFSIRTKPAPKKI
+3431 DIRFSIRTKPAPKKT
-3446 GTGYKVFYLKNGKLY
+3446 GKGYKVFYLKDGKLY

-3482 GGTRAGVSK
+3482 EGTRAGESK
-3491 TGRPQVKKGGKGT
+3491 TGRPQVKQGGKGT
-3504 QGGGGTLA
+3504 QGGSGKLA

-3522 PYALQFNRKDENGEK
+3522 PYALQFNRKDESGEK
-3537 ALFPANF
+3537 TLFPADF

-3552 NDIDYQEEAM
+3552 NDVDYQEEAM
-3562 SYGYTAKGEFQHS
+3562 SYGYNANGKFQHS

-3641 IEALNKELGLE
+3641 IEALNKELGLQ

-3659 SSSTADEIDI
+3659 NSSTADEIDI

-3681 NVSFNEMRKI
+3681 NVSFSEMRKI

-3751 TSLKDGDFDLE
+3751 TILKDGDFDLE

-3778 TRVNKQFVDK
+3778 TRVNKQFIDK

-3840 EMISEDADAQSIFVG
+3840 EMISEDSDAQSIFVG

-3869 QSVRSYVDI
+3869 QSVRSYADI
-3878 RDYIKNERTREAK
+3878 RDYIKNERIREAK
-3891 EERDYLNG
+3891 EERDYLDG
-3899 LVDATIEQIESS
+3899 LVEATIEQIESS

-3925 EELKDIERILSD
+3925 EELKDIEKILRD

-3944 GKFEDLTDQEN
+3944 GKFEDLTDQKN

-3963 EETEGGIQEGDQVVP
+3963 EGAEGGIQEGDQAVP

-3988 ATENSEPQGD
+3988 AAENSEPQGD
-3998 SRGTDT
+3998 SRGADT

-4013 SGGSRIPPIGNKKK
+4013 SGGSRIPPIGNKRK

-4107 GRLTDMSRSEIKRLL
+4107 GRLPDMSRSEIKRLL

-4174 VRGSLDVAGQ
+4174 VRGFLDVAGQ

-4200 EALAENI
+4200 ETLAENI
-4207 AIEESNLDSDSDV
+4207 SIEESNLDSDSDV

-4272 YKEFVKSCYDAI
+4272 FKEFVKSCYDAI

-4429 VEKKLPTMEVKF
+4429 IEKKLPTMEVKF

-4543 EVELAVEESSARPS
+4543 EVDIAVEESSARPS

-4622 IYGAGTTVWNNFRSV
+4622 IYGAGTTAWNNFRSV
-4637 AEIVAGVYK
+4637 AEIAAGVYK

-4658 TNIAKGVTGAKISF
+4658 TNLAKGVTGAKISF

-4722 SRQAGDSRLMKTE
+4722 SRQAGDSRLMETE
-4735 SDWKLWKNNIVELA
+4735 SDWKLWKNKIVELA

-4768 ARAIYETKRNEY
+4768 ARAIYETKRKEY

-4800 LFNESQQSNES
+4800 LYNESQQSNES

-4824 SILITVFRNSSMG
+4824 SVLITVFRNSSMG

-4846 RNIKHMFKK
+4846 RNIKHMLKK

-4877 QAERAANRIYNRSF
+4877 QAERAANRIYNKSF

-4916 YLLMGDDDE
+4916 YLLMGDDDD
-4925 EKKSMIKDAAVRGLV
+4925 EKKDMIKDAAVRGLV

-4951 AISSILGDFAM
+4951 AISGVLGDFAM
-4962 NEEVSDPMLK
+4962 GEEISDPMLK

-5001 IQSGVG
+5001 IQSGIG

-5079 KVMRTAPLTKWMY
+5079 KVMRTAPLAKWVY

-5127 FEYYDSEYKETS
+5127 FKYYDSEYEETA
-5139 ESLRDLKK
+5139 ETLRDLKK
-5147 QLKEAILDSDTEGE
+5147 QLKEAILDSDTERE
-5161 GKANEDIDN
+5161 AKANEDLDN
-5170 FLESEEFKKFEEL
+5170 FLESEEFKRFEEL

-5194 KALQKTDDPEE
+5194 KALKTIDDPKM
-5205 RSEYAQKMIQERNI
+5205 RSEYAEKMIQERNA
-5219 AVEKLRGK
+5219 AVEILRGE